1 VGEVQSG
8 KEEIGMLRSKRSLL
22 RVCGRLSFSMLALFP
37 QTETR
42 NSVKKITLAILLFLS
57 AHAWAGEIPNP
68 AEYSINVHV
77 SSSSIDLNV
86 GTQALD
92 VVIDGKKYE
101 LRSVLPMNRVLALGD
116 YKAKLVQDQHKTTYD
131 SFQVYE
137 FLFRDKKTRKF
148 EVVGQT
154 E

>member
-1 VGEVQSG
+1 
-8 KEEIGMLRSKRSLL
+8 
-22 RVCGRLSFSMLALFP
+22 
-37 QTETR
+37 
-42 NSVKKITLAILLFLS
+42 VKKITLAILLLLS
-57 AHAWAGEIPNP
+57 EHAWAGEVPNP

-101 LRSVLPMNRVLALGD
+101 LRSLLPINRVLALGD

-131 SFQVYE
+131 SFQAYE